1 MSAHDP
7 LCPWVGVAGRPAGFG
22 VCRDCDLIWEAR
34 ADERERIGSMVEAM
48 QEAGEADSAWL
59 AFQAV
64 LILLEEEQP

>member
-1 MSAHDP
+1 MSIQERIQSFYMSHDISYGE
-7 LCPWVGVAGRPAGFG
+7 VESFADDVEQ
-22 VCRDCDLIWEAR
+22 IAR

-64 LILLEEEQP
+64 LILLEGEQP